1 MKPITPAVPGAPR
14 FERQPEDHVVG
25 TSRPRLSW
33 RGSADADAYEVEAT
47 SAAGERWRAVVPAS
61 AHLGSPWIGP
71 ELASREIR
79 SLRVRSI
86 AGAEHSS
93 WSEIARV
100 EAGLLHRT
108 DWQAEVT
115 AAPLSSTGRPI
126 LRRRFSVNG
135 PIQHARLYIT
145 FLGIGTVTI
154 NGRAVTEDVLAP
166 GWQSYT
172 HRIAVSTYDV
182 AELLWPGENVIEIRL
197 GDGWWAGRLGFTESR
212 SIYGTDVGAIAQ
224 LEISTDELPAL
235 VIPTDATW
243 RWTHGP
249 TLAADLYDGEHHD
262 ARREPSPDAD
272 LVTPEHW
279 YPVDVRPLPE
289 AKLLP
294 IGLPPTRRVA
304 EVRVQDVLRTP
315 SGKTVLDFG
324 ENLVGWLRLTARG
337 PAGTTIT
344 LRHAE
349 VLEDGELG
357 VRPLRTAEATDRWVL
372 AGTGEETWEPSFTFH
387 GFRYAEVEGW
397 PEAVLDPEDI
407 TAIVVS
413 TELPRTG
420 WFDSANRDVAQLH
433 GNVVR
438 SMRGNFLSIP
448 MDCPQRDE
456 RLGWTG
462 DIAVFAPTAGFLSDT
477 SAFLQSW
484 LQDVEA
490 EQHED
495 GLIPYFVPELP
506 FPEEL
511 QHNPIF
517 SHHHT
522 AVWGDVATLVPFAI
536 YEATG
541 DVDVLRRSWKLMQR
555 WVDGVERLAGP
566 TRVWDEGFQY
576 GDWLDPTAPPEE
588 PARGATETALVATGY
603 FAHSAGLLSTAAALL
618 GDDAAHAHYRALR
631 DEIVAAFRQRFILPD
646 GTLTSDSQTAYA
658 IALQLNLVDDA
669 TRTVAGDRL
678 RALVRSADHRVG
690 TGFVGTPLILD
701 ALVAA
706 GAVEDAYGLLLQ
718 RQAPSWL
725 YAVSMGATTIWERWD
740 SMLPDGSIHPGGMT
754 SFNHYAFGAV
764 ADWLHS
770 TVAGLQSSAPG
781 WTAIRIAPQP
791 HAAIG
796 AASATRETSFG
807 SASVSWRLDDTGAL
821 ELDIDVPEGIPAI
834 LELDGYA
841 PEPIAAG
848 RHTIRRPWPA
858 SEECVDERSL
868 SSMGVTG

>member
-1 MKPITPAVPGAPR
+1 MPVTPGAPR
-14 FERQPEDHVVG
+14 FERQIGGDVVG

-33 RGSADADAYEVEAT
+33 RGSPDVDAYEVEVT
-47 SAAGERWRAVVPAS
+47 SADGEAVWRETVPAS
-61 AHLGSPWIGP
+61 AHLGTAWVGP
-71 ELASREIR
+71 ELQSREVR
-79 SLRVRSI
+79 NVRVRSV
-86 AGAEHSS
+86 AGSVPSA
-93 WSEIARV
+93 WSEAARV

-108 DWQAEVT
+108 DWEALVV
-115 AAPLSSTGRPI
+115 AAPISDDGRPI
-126 LRRRFSVNG
+126 LRRRFDVPG
-135 PIQHARLYIT
+135 PIRHARLYVT
-145 FLGIGTVTI
+145 YFGIGTLTI
-154 NGRAVTEDVLAP
+154 NGRAVTPDVLAP

-182 AELLWPGENVIEIRL
+182 AELLTPGENVLEIRL
-197 GDGWWAGRLGFTESR
+197 GDGWWAGRLGFTDSR
-212 SIYGTDVGAIAQ
+212 TIYGTDLGAIAQ
-224 LEISTDELPAL
+224 LEITTAAAEPLVIRTDEQ
-235 VIPTDATW
+235 W

-249 TLAADLYDGEHHD
+249 TLAADLYDGEHYD
-262 ARREPSPDAD
+262 ARRELAPGSD
-272 LVTPEHW
+272 LVTPERW
-279 YPVDVRPLPE
+279 YQVTVRQLPE
-289 AKLLP
+289 AQLLP
-294 IGLPPTRRVA
+294 IGLPPTRRVS
-304 EVRVQDVLRTP
+304 ELQVQQVLQTP
-315 SGKTVLDFG
+315 AGKTILDFG

-357 VRPLRTAEATDRWVL
+357 VRPLRSAAATDRWIL
-372 AGTGEETWEPSFTFH
+372 AGTGEESWEPSFTFH

-397 PEAVLDPEDI
+397 PEDALDPSDV

-413 TELPRTG
+413 TALPRTG
-420 WFDSANRDVAQLH
+420 WFASANREIDQLH

-477 SAFLQSW
+477 AAFLQSW

-517 SHHHT
+517 NHHHT

-541 DVDVLRRSWKLMQR
+541 DVDVLRRSWALMQR

-566 TRVWDEGFQY
+566 SRVWDEGFQY

-603 FAHSAGLLSTAAALL
+603 FAHSSGLLARAAALL
-618 GDDAAHAHYRALR
+618 GDEAAHARYAALR
-631 DEIVAAFRQRFILPD
+631 AEIVTAFRERFVLPD
-646 GTLTSDSQTAYA
+646 GTLSSDSQTAYA
-658 IALQLNLVDDA
+658 IALQLDLVDDA
-669 TRTVAGDRL
+669 TRAVAGDRL
-678 RALVRSADHRVG
+678 RRLVRDGGFHVG

-706 GAVEDAYGLLLQ
+706 GATDEAYELLLQ
-718 RQAPSWL
+718 REAPSWL

-764 ADWLHS
+764 ADWLHG
-770 TVAGLQSSAPG
+770 TVAGLRSAAPG
-781 WTAIRIAPQP
+781 WTAIRIAPLP
-791 HAAIG
+791 HRAIG
-796 AASATRETSFG
+796 AASASRETPFG
-807 SASVSWRLDDTGAL
+807 RASVAWRLDDSGIL
-821 ELDIDVPEGIPAI
+821 ELDIEVPDGVSAV
-834 LELDGYA
+834 LELDGHE
-841 PEPIAAG
+841 PERLTGG
-848 RHTIRRPWPA
+848 RHTVRRSWPSTA
-858 SEECVDERSL
+858 DAVRETVLSTSGVDR
-868 SSMGVTG
+868 